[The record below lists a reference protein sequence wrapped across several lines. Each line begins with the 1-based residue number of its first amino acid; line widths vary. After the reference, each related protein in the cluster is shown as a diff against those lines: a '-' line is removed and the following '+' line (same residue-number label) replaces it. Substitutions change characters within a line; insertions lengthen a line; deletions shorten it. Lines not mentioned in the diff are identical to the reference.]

1 MALDE
6 AHEMLIN
13 KDGLVRTTTSAIGKQ
28 AHYLPYRE
36 EILKTFKSQVL
47 TPAVSRKRKLVDLLC
62 KTRWVAR
69 HDALVTFSSLY
80 PAVVFSHNDGGGW
93 NASSST
99 AAASLLNCVT
109 QFQFIVAFTT
119 VSKVMSHIQALSV
132 ALQERAIDIV
142 KAYSLVSRVMDRLKE
157 LRQKVDDTHLQWWK
171 DVEAM
176 ARELDVPECMP
187 RQCSRQVHRNQA
199 PATSVADYYKR
210 NVTIP
215 FLDEVIGQMETRF
228 GPLQQLAV
236 SGLSLFP
243 AAMMKEQTP
252 KASLMKF
259 GKAHVSDFPPG
270 CNMDTFE
277 ADKESP
283 AFHHGARPLEWFVDD
298 AHSLLQKSGL
308 RCCHS
313 ALCCTEPEE
322 DCSS

>member
-1 MALDE
+1 MSSRD
-6 AHEMLIN
+6 
-13 KDGLVRTTTSAIGKQ
+13 
-28 AHYLPYRE
+28 
-36 EILKTFKSQVL
+36 SQDDSCVQ
-47 TPAVSRKRKLVDLLC
+47 RKRKLVDLC
-62 KTRWVAR
+62 KTRWV
-69 HDALVTFSSLY
+69 ALVTFSSLY
-80 PAVVFSHNDGGGW
+80 PAVVSNLEAISHNDGGGW

-109 QFQFIVAFTT
+109 QFKFIVAFTT

-215 FLDEVIGQMETRF
+215 LLDEVIGQMEPTF

-236 SGLSLFP
+236 SGLSLVP
-243 AAMMKEQTP
+243 ASMMKEQTP

-277 ADKESP
+277 AEVDAWRGMFANQPSEKLPSSADE
-283 AFHHGARPLEWFVDD
+283 AFRLAKDNTLLPTVSRLL
-298 AHSLLQKSGL
+298 SLV
-308 RCCHS
+308 
-313 ALCCTEPEE
+313 CT
-322 DCSS
+322 